1 MATTNKK
8 SFVRT
13 TTLIDGKFL
22 DINTLPS
29 IPASP
34 YDETYTIDSSID
46 QRPDLLA
53 YKLYGSTQLWWVF
66 ALRNPDILVDPL
78 RDFTTGVTIK
88 LPSADTVR
96 ALTG

>member
-1 MATTNKK
+1 MAKTDRN
-8 SFVRT
+8 SFIRT
-13 TTLIDGKFL
+13 KTLIDGKFL

-29 IPASP
+29 IPTSP
-34 YDETYTIDSSID
+34 YDETYTIDESVN

-66 ALRNPDILVDPL
+66 ALRNPDIIVDPL
-78 RDFTTGVTIK
+78 RDFKTGVTIK

-96 ALTG
+96 LVSG